1 MMNLERYV
9 LGFGVAALVMTGCGE
24 DSGKCA
30 PPSLV
35 GTLAGAMGTAQVSG
49 KGTLPDG
56 IPDGFQLQVLVSTE
70 TASTGSLPD
79 NLLGENDLVCGK
91 TFQYEVKGIEAGT
104 YHLSIAAF
112 DPASDSFDP
121 AVEGDSPD
129 MFTLVDGQK
138 ATLDTTFTLTAK

>member
-1 MMNLERYV
+1 MMDLKGYV
-9 LGFGVAALVMTGCGE
+9 LGFWVAALVTTGCGG

-30 PPSLV
+30 PPSLS

-49 KGTLPDG
+49 KGTLPAG
-56 IPDGFQLQVLVSTE
+56 IPDGFELQVLVSTE
-70 TASTGSLPD
+70 AGSTGSLPD

-91 TFQYEVKGIEAGT
+91 TFHYEVKGIEAGT
-104 YHLSIAAF
+104 YHLSIAVF

-121 AVEGDSPD
+121 AYEGDSPD

-138 ATLDTTFTLTAK
+138 LTLDTSFTLKAK